1 MPKHYAILLAA
12 GVLTATAA
20 VAFTIQPSVQA
31 PQVAAATNSPARG
44 GPARAVAAGH
54 ADRPVLVELFTSQ
67 GCSSCP
73 PADAVLGRLARDP
86 GIVAITRPVTYW
98 DRLGW
103 RDTLGREA
111 NTDLQRAYAARGLG
125 DGSVFTPEAVV
136 HGATGMIGS
145 REAAVRSAAATVSR
159 AVTLSVVG
167 DRVSAG
173 TAVQNGAQIKFIA
186 VANRR
191 QVRIGGGENGG
202 RLIDYHNVV
211 LDEASVNCP
220 ASGACAASV
229 PARLHSVGDRIAVVL
244 QRGSAG
250 EVLAA
255 RWM

>member
-1 MPKHYAILLAA
+1 MPKHFALLLALGA
-12 GVLTATAA
+12 LTATAA
-20 VAFTIQPSVQA
+20 VAYTLQTQPSPA
-31 PQVAAATNSPARG
+31 VAAGGNATRS
-44 GPARAVAAGH
+44 GPARAVAAGDS
-54 ADRPVLVELFTSQ
+54 ARPVLVELFTSQ

-73 PADAVLGRLARDP
+73 PADEVLGRLARDP
-86 GIVAITRPVTYW
+86 SIVAITRPVTYW

-136 HGATGMIGS
+136 HGTTGMIGS
-145 REAAVRSAAATVSR
+145 REAAVRSAAATASR
-159 AVTLSVVG
+159 TATLSVTG

-173 TAVQNGAQIKFIA
+173 GTAQNGAQIKFIA

-202 RLIDYHNVV
+202 RVIDYHNVV
-211 LDEASVNCP
+211 LDEASVACP
-220 ASGACAASV
+220 ASGTCAAAV
-229 PARLHSVGDRIAVVL
+229 PSRLRSVGDRIAIVL
-244 QRGSAG
+244 QRGAAG

-255 RWM
+255 RWL

>member
-1 MPKHYAILLAA
+1 MPKHYAIVLAA

-20 VAFTIQPSVQA
+20 VAFTMQPSVQS
-31 PQVAAATNSPARG
+31 PQVEVAADGAARAAPARPV
-44 GPARAVAAGH
+44 PASH

-73 PADAVLGRLARDP
+73 PADAVLGQLARDP
-86 GIVAITRPVTYW
+86 SIVAITRPVTYW

-111 NTDLQRAYAARGLG
+111 NTELQRAYAARGLSE
-125 DGSVFTPEAVV
+125 GSVFTPEAVV
-136 HGATGMIGS
+136 HGTTGMIGS
-145 REAAVRSAAATVSR
+145 REAAVRAAVSSAPRAAAL
-159 AVTLSVVG
+159 AVTG
-167 DRVSAG
+167 ERVTASGAAPSG
-173 TAVQNGAQIKFIA
+173 TQIKFIA

-220 ASGACAASV
+220 ASGTCAASV
-229 PARLHSVGDRIAVVL
+229 PPRLRSVGDRIAVVL
-244 QRGSAG
+244 QRGAAG

-255 RWM
+255 RWL